1 MRGQVNTAACADA
14 TVDLYWLPLG
24 AGGHFVRWNRRV
36 YEALIALRERRR
48 PQDLYHSALVATVAQ
63 SRFVIEMTPV
73 RDANS
78 AERGVVAEGL
88 SARDWPDGSACFATS
103 SALGIMESSL
113 TSTRQSRVRCISAA
127 IREMPAESSS
137 SCPRCRRLC
146 GVATSFA
153 LVRCGT
159 RIRSFRGFSFARVS
173 TATRSDR
180 RREGARLAGRPA

>member
-1 MRGQVNTAACADA
+1 MRSQVNTAACADA
-14 TVDLYWLPLG
+14 TIDLYWLPLG

-103 SALGIMESSL
+103 SPLE
-113 TSTRQSRVRCISAA
+113 
-127 IREMPAESSS
+127 
-137 SCPRCRRLC
+137 
-146 GVATSFA
+146 
-153 LVRCGT
+153 
-159 RIRSFRGFSFARVS
+159 
-173 TATRSDR
+173 
-180 RREGARLAGRPA
+180 